1 MILIRSFLGGFFITI
16 FIMKIKTTLKDTY
29 YITEYLTK
37 ILEELGFNIMHDS
50 SRLSSSTYLTI
61 TNWRAT
67 VGRRN
72 DDLLIRISD
81 HDLPPSYD
89 GKYGYYDFDL
99 KSKYN
104 TRNGLQGD
112 AIPYGEFVEYIINL
126 VAEVNK
132 NTEVHE
138 IDKILAD
145 KKFLDWLDNKYVRNN
160 DNISFWGKILDLE
173 ELKTM
178 RQIQSYIDEYL
189 YDDELKLISDEY
201 LEYLKS

>member
-1 MILIRSFLGGFFITI
+1 
-16 FIMKIKTTLKDTY
+16 MKIKTTLKNTY
-29 YITEYLTK
+29 DIAEYLTQ
-37 ILEELGFNIMHDS
+37 ILEELGFNITRDS

-61 TNWRAT
+61 TNYRAT
-67 VGRRN
+67 VGKGN
-72 DDLLIRISD
+72 DDLLIRISN

-99 KSKYN
+99 KSKYD

-112 AIPYGEFVEYIINL
+112 AIPYGEFAEYIVDL

-145 KKFLDWLDNKYVRNN
+145 KKFLSWLDDKYAGDNTKVR
-160 DNISFWGKILDLE
+160 FWAKITDLE

-201 LEYLKS
+201 LEYLKH